1 MMLLKIL
8 QNLQKSTNVGVSFSL
23 SVKRITLC
31 NCLCSSSPPP
41 SSRFSSSR
49 HVQNIGAIRIWHFCC
64 CTASLSCRK
73 MDSAIVK
80 KNSSVKPGFSLQ
92 KICLWFFGVQCK
104 LSTFNIFQQ
113 TFNFV
118 VIYNQLFICLCI
130 HLSIYF
136 TYLFIWLYSWR

>member
-8 QNLQKSTNVGVSFSL
+8 QNLQRSANVGVSFRL
-23 SVKRITLC
+23 WVKRITLC
-31 NCLCSSSPPP
+31 NCLCSSSSPP
-41 SSRFSSSR
+41 SSHFSSSR
-49 HVQNIGAIRIWHFCC
+49 RVQNIGAIHIWHFFR
-64 CTASLSCRK
+64 CTTPLSCRK
-73 MDSAIVK
+73 MDSAILK

-92 KICLWFFGVQCK
+92 KICLWFFVVQCK
-104 LSTFNIFQQ
+104 LSTFNILQ

-130 HLSIYF
+130 YLSIYF